1 MLGIIGS
8 IEMKNEENQMD
19 FLGHV
24 VNLEDAQNV
33 KLPTDEKTL
42 SDNEL
47 EQAGLV
53 KTSAFVRSN
62 RSKNALRIEKHKE
75 KKAES
80 GIKQLNIEVP
90 EQYRDT
96 LKAIASELKDGKT
109 LEEAI
114 KTADGN
120 LFQAKPGH
128 KDKKPPQ
135 NDSESIKKKT
145 SNNVIA
151 YGEKVAEIKAQGGLK
166 AFILNIII

>member
-1 MLGIIGS
+1 
-8 IEMKNEENQMD
+8 MKNEENKMD

-75 KKAES
+75 KKAEI

-96 LKAIASELKDGKT
+96 LKVIASELKDGKT

-128 KDKKPPQ
+128 KDKKTPHKTP
-135 NDSESIKKKT
+135 ESHKSVLAGKYVDIGNKCAL
-145 SNNVIA
+145 IA
-151 YGEKVAEIKAQGGLK
+151 SKGGIKALLLK
-166 AFILNIII
+166 FII